1 MGRYIFLSIALVALG
16 ACSTAIDKIAER
28 GNQYCDV
35 QPDSMDDVKDSLNAK
50 LADAGARF
58 TFDGITCE

>member
-1 MGRYIFLSIALVALG
+1 MRRYLLLPIALVVLG

-28 GNQYCDV
+28 GNQYCIV

-50 LADAGARF
+50 LADAGAKF
-58 TFDGITCE
+58 SFDGITCQ